1 MMSEQTQ
8 GSICDRREQSFAKPL
23 FRRIGTAFVNKD
35 QSLNVVLEA
44 LPIEGRLHI
53 REPRAHED
61 KGARAREN
69 SPCLRRF
76 NGVAKRG

>member
-1 MMSEQTQ
+1 MSESKHKAVYVIVENNRLQ
-8 GSICDRREQSFAKPL
+8 KPL

-61 KGARAREN
+61 KGARARGEF
-69 SPCLRRF
+69 SLSQAF
-76 NGVAKRG
+76 